1 MSLYIVGLVATP
13 SVTFTW
19 AADEVSIMAHNKEG
33 GDKPERSKQPSK
45 KAPAESRQ
53 ESELPID
60 AEFVSDMSPK
70 RGAKP
75 AEGYLAGQLLV
86 AMPNM
91 RDPRFERTVI
101 YMCVHNAE
109 GAMGLVINKAVG
121 SLTFPQLLRQL
132 GIPKDGAG
140 DRRVHFGG
148 PVEMG
153 RGFVLH
159 TDEYEQE
166 STVKVKPGYAV
177 TATIDILKAIA
188 EGGGPDKA
196 LLALGYAGWAP
207 GQLDGEITANGWL
220 HAPADLGIVFDDE
233 LDTKWTRA
241 IGKIG
246 IDLALLSGEAGHA

>member
-1 MSLYIVGLVATP
+1 
-13 SVTFTW
+13 
-19 AADEVSIMAHNKEG
+19 MARSKEG
-33 GDKPERSKQPSK
+33 ADKPERAKQPSK
-45 KAPAESRQ
+45 KASAEARRTEKGLPAESEVISGMGSRR
-53 ESELPID
+53 SG
-60 AEFVSDMSPK
+60 K
-70 RGAKP
+70 G
-75 AEGYLAGQLLV
+75 AEGYLAGHLLV

-132 GIPKDGAG
+132 GIPKEGAA

-166 STVKVKPGYAV
+166 STVKVRAGFAV

-188 EGGGPDKA
+188 EGRGPQKA

-207 GQLDGEITANGWL
+207 GQLDGEIQANGWL

-241 IGKIG
+241 ISKIG

>member
-1 MSLYIVGLVATP
+1 
-13 SVTFTW
+13 
-19 AADEVSIMAHNKEG
+19 MARSKEG
-33 GDKPERSKQPSK
+33 TEKSDKPKQP
-45 KAPAESRQ
+45 KAPSKRKKPAARGTDKILSGEPGR
-53 ESELPID
+53 
-60 AEFVSDMSPK
+60 VSGMGSK
-70 RGAKP
+70 RAKS

-101 YMCVHNAE
+101 YLCVHNAE
-109 GAMGLVINKAVG
+109 GAMGLVINKPVG

-132 GIPKDGAG
+132 GIPKESVA

-166 STVKVKPGYAV
+166 STVKVRPGYAV
-177 TATIDILKAIA
+177 TATIDILKAIS
-188 EGGGPDKA
+188 EGGGPEKA

-207 GQLDGEITANGWL
+207 GQLDGEIQANGWL
-220 HAPADLGIVFDDE
+220 HAPADFGIVFDDE

>member
-1 MSLYIVGLVATP
+1 MGSA
-13 SVTFTW
+13 
-19 AADEVSIMAHNKEG
+19 
-33 GDKPERSKQPSK
+33 RSEKGV
-45 KAPAESRQ
+45 EN
-53 ESELPID
+53 
-60 AEFVSDMSPK
+60 
-70 RGAKP
+70 
-75 AEGYLAGQLLV
+75 YLAGHLLI

-121 SLTFPQLLRQL
+121 SLTFSQLLRQL
-132 GIPKDGAG
+132 GIPKEGAA

-166 STVKVKPGYAV
+166 STVKVRPGYSV

-188 EGGGPDKA
+188 EGSGPQQA

-207 GQLDGEITANGWL
+207 GQLDGEIQANGWL
-220 HAPADLGIVFDDE
+220 HAPADPGIVFDDE

-246 IDLALLSGEAGHA
+246 IDLAVLSGEAGHA

>member
-1 MSLYIVGLVATP
+1 
-13 SVTFTW
+13 
-19 AADEVSIMAHNKEG
+19 MARSKEG
-33 GDKPERSKQPSK
+33 SDKPERAKQPTK
-45 KAPAESRQ
+45 KAPDESRRTAKT
-53 ESELPID
+53 LPHQPDHI
-60 AEFVSDMSPK
+60 SGM
-70 RGAKP
+70 GASAVK
-75 AEGYLAGQLLV
+75 AGEGYLAGHLLV

-109 GAMGLVINKAVG
+109 GAMGLVINKSVG

-132 GIPKDGAG
+132 GIPKEGAA

-166 STVKVKPGYAV
+166 STVKVRSGYAV

-188 EGGGPDKA
+188 EGGGPEKA

-207 GQLDGEITANGWL
+207 GQLDGEIQANGWL

-241 IGKIG
+241 ISKIG

>member
-1 MSLYIVGLVATP
+1 
-13 SVTFTW
+13 
-19 AADEVSIMAHNKEG
+19 MAHSKEG
-33 GDKPERSKQPSK
+33 GDKPERAKPSK
-45 KAPAESRQ
+45 KATAGARHAGSAMPS
-53 ESELPID
+53 D
-60 AEFVSDMSPK
+60 ASFVSDMPAK
-70 RGAKP
+70 KGA
-75 AEGYLAGQLLV
+75 AESEGYLAGHLLV

-132 GIPKDGAG
+132 GIPRDGAG
-140 DRRVHFGG
+140 ERRVHFGG

-188 EGGGPDKA
+188 DGGGPEKA

-207 GQLDGEITANGWL
+207 GQLDGEIQANGWL
-220 HAPADLGIVFDDE
+220 HAPADLAIVFDDA
-233 LDTKWTRA
+233 LDTKWERA

>member
-1 MSLYIVGLVATP
+1 
-13 SVTFTW
+13 
-19 AADEVSIMAHNKEG
+19 MAHNKEG

-45 KAPAESRQ
+45 KAPAESRH
-53 ESELPID
+53 ENELPID
-60 AEFVSDMSPK
+60 AEFVSDMSPH
-70 RGAKP
+70 GAEKG
-75 AEGYLAGQLLV
+75 EGYLAGQLLV

-132 GIPKDGAG
+132 GIPKDSAS

-166 STVKVKPGYAV
+166 STVKVRPGYAV

-188 EGGGPDKA
+188 EGGGPEKA

-241 IGKIG
+241 ISKIG

>member
-1 MSLYIVGLVATP
+1 
-13 SVTFTW
+13 
-19 AADEVSIMAHNKEG
+19 MASGKEG
-33 GDKPERSKQPSK
+33 SDKPERAKQPTK
-45 KAPAESRQ
+45 KTPGASRRT
-53 ESELPID
+53 EKSLPHQPD
-60 AEFVSDMSPK
+60 PVSGMGTSPGK
-70 RGAKP
+70 AG
-75 AEGYLAGQLLV
+75 EGYLAGHLLV

-109 GAMGLVINKAVG
+109 GAMGLVINKSVG

-132 GIPKDGAG
+132 GIPKEGAA

-188 EGGGPDKA
+188 EGGGPEKA

-207 GQLDGEITANGWL
+207 GQLDGEIQANGWL

-241 IGKIG
+241 ISKIG

>member
-1 MSLYIVGLVATP
+1 
-13 SVTFTW
+13 
-19 AADEVSIMAHNKEG
+19 MA
-33 GDKPERSKQPSK
+33 RSKQEADKAEATKTPSETPSGTRRG
-45 KAPAESRQ
+45 A
-53 ESELPID
+53 
-60 AEFVSDMSPK
+60 
-70 RGAKP
+70 RGAK
-75 AEGYLAGQLLV
+75 AESADAQLGSASANAASDRYLAGHLLV

-121 SLTFPQLLRQL
+121 SLTFQQLLRQL
-132 GIPKDGAG
+132 GIPKDAAS

-166 STVKVKPGYAV
+166 STVKVRPGFAV

-188 EGGGPDKA
+188 EGGGPEKA

-207 GQLDGEITANGWL
+207 GQLDGEIQANGWL
-220 HAPADLGIVFDDE
+220 HAPADQAIVFDDE
-233 LDTKWTRA
+233 LDTKWLRA
-241 IGKIG
+241 ISKIG
-246 IDLALLSGEAGHA
+246 VDLALLSGEAGHA

>member
-1 MSLYIVGLVATP
+1 MARSKEGADKPDKPKQPKGP
-13 SVTFTW
+13 SKRTKPAAAAIGKVSPVEPERVSGMGSSRTK
-19 AADEVSIMAHNKEG
+19 AAD
-33 GDKPERSKQPSK
+33 
-45 KAPAESRQ
+45 
-53 ESELPID
+53 
-60 AEFVSDMSPK
+60 
-70 RGAKP
+70 
-75 AEGYLAGQLLV
+75 GYLAGQLLV

-101 YMCVHNAE
+101 YLCVHNAE
-109 GAMGLVINKAVG
+109 GAMGLVINKPVG

-132 GIPKDGAG
+132 GIPKESVV

-159 TDEYEQE
+159 SDEYEQE
-166 STVKVKPGYAV
+166 STVKVRPGYAV

-188 EGGGPDKA
+188 EGGGPERA

-207 GQLDGEITANGWL
+207 GQLDGEIQANGWL
-220 HAPADLGIVFDDE
+220 HAPADVGIVFDDE
-233 LDTKWTRA
+233 LDTKWNRA
-241 IGKIG
+241 ISKIG

>member
-1 MSLYIVGLVATP
+1 
-13 SVTFTW
+13 
-19 AADEVSIMAHNKEG
+19 MARSKEG
-33 GDKPERSKQPSK
+33 GEKPERSKPAKKSPS
-45 KAPAESRQ
+45 ESRAAAKP
-53 ESELPID
+53 SLSD
-60 AEFVSDMSPK
+60 ADFVSDASPLK
-70 RGAKP
+70 NAKQ
-75 AEGYLAGQLLV
+75 EGYLAGQLLV

-109 GAMGLVINKAVG
+109 GAMGLVINKSVG

-132 GIPKDGAG
+132 GIPKEGAI

-166 STVKVKPGYAV
+166 STVKVRQGYAV

-188 EGGGPDKA
+188 EGGGPKQA

-207 GQLDGEITANGWL
+207 GQLDGEIQANGWL

-241 IGKIG
+241 ISKIG